1 MTIYVFRLV
10 NGDEM
15 MGDVRDNPEVDH
27 CFDLHSP
34 MEIITGRDSGGSPVM
49 KLRDTLMLSDDDKLP
64 IFKKDIITYYKPFKA
79 LEDYYM
85 IALRYAKETAK
96 PQISLQIEESAREL
110 EQTIR
115 EEQQAS
121 SRLTDLLMKI
131 SKTTLQ

>member
-1 MTIYVFRLV
+1 MTVYVFRFT
-10 NGDEM
+10 NGDEI
-15 MGDVRDNPEVDH
+15 MGEVHASPEIDQ

-34 MEIITGRDSGGSPVM
+34 MEIVSGRDSNGGPIM
-49 KLRDTLMLSDDDKLP
+49 KLRDSLMLSDDDKLP

-79 LEDYYM
+79 LEDYYLK
-85 IALRYAKETAK
+85 ALRYAKECAK

-110 EQTIR
+110 DETIR